1 MNGDA
6 DILIAAEP
14 SQSVYDEMAQAN
26 FKYEMAPIATDALV
40 FIVNAS
46 NPVSNLTTEQVQKI
60 YTGEI
65 TNWKEV
71 GGADQK
77 IEAFQRNETSGSQA
91 LMVKCVMKDLKMATP
106 PEGYTIAEMEGLIT
120 AVKSFDGSASAI
132 GYTVY
137 YYADDMKMAD
147 GLKIISI
154 DGVSPDD
161 ETIAA
166 KKYPFLNPYYT
177 VIAASE
183 PADSPARLLYG
194 WLQSPEGQALVKREG
209 YVPVA

>member
-1 MNGDA
+1 
-6 DILIAAEP
+6 
-14 SQSVYDEMAQAN
+14 
-26 FKYEMAPIATDALV
+26 
-40 FIVNAS
+40 
-46 NPVSNLTTEQVQKI
+46 
-60 YTGEI
+60 
-65 TNWKEV
+65 
-71 GGADQK
+71 
-77 IEAFQRNETSGSQA
+77 
-91 LMVKCVMKDLKMATP
+91 
-106 PEGYTIAEMEGLIT
+106 
-120 AVKSFDGSASAI
+120 VKSFDGSASAI